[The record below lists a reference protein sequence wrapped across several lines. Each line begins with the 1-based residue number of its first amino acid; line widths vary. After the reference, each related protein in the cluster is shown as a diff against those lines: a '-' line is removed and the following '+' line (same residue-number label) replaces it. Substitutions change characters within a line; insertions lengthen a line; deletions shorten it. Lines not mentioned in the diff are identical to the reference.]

1 MSDLCKAVQ
10 QQITQITEK
19 KPPVSTYVPKIT
31 SSIPKSEFIITNKI
45 NDKQSKFDEN
55 EKENAKMEKGNNDVD
70 NRVAS
75 ISDSEDEIFVQNGS
89 NGSGGGDA
97 HAVPPKPLPRASRTG
112 SICDATEENFSSAI
126 TTTTSATTTPTATT
140 PRPVAR
146 PRTTNYTPVVTSVNP
161 NAPISG
167 GYKVLASFIHSM
179 LFVRM
184 FVTYHDFYLY

>member
-10 QQITQITEK
+10 QQITQVTEK

-31 SSIPKSEFIITNKI
+31 SSIPKSEFIITNKV
-45 NDKQSKFDEN
+45 NDTKQIKFDEN
-55 EKENAKMEKGNNDVD
+55 EKENAKIEKANNDLVVD

-75 ISDSEDEIFVQNGS
+75 NNDSEDEIFVQNGS
-89 NGSGGGDA
+89 NGSGGGDG
-97 HAVPPKPLPRASRTG
+97 HVVPPKPLPRASRTG
-112 SICDATEENFSSAI
+112 SICDATEDNFPLAAA
-126 TTTTSATTTPTATT
+126 TTTSTTTTPTSTT

-167 GYKVLASFIHSM
+167 GYKVLASFIHLM
-179 LFVRM
+179 LFV
-184 FVTYHDFYLY
+184 